1 MCRYH
6 PIDDEDDMTEISVS
20 GSSNKGLL
28 RSESLKIQKCR
39 TAHGQCHLHL
49 LFHLLC
55 TDLLPNTEY
64 LVSVVC
70 VYEQRESSPV
80 VGTQKT
86 GKSLGIM

>member
-1 MCRYH
+1 MRRYH
-6 PIDDEDDMTEISVS
+6 PIDDEDDMTEISVTDD
-20 GSSNKGLL
+20 SNKGVL
-28 RSESLKIQKCR
+28 RSEFQKIQKCR
-39 TAHGQCHLHL
+39 TTHRQPNLRFCFL
-49 LFHLLC
+49 LLC

-86 GKSLGIM
+86 GESLNSS

>member
-1 MCRYH
+1 
-6 PIDDEDDMTEISVS
+6 MTEISVT
-20 GSSNKGLL
+20 GSSNKGIL
-28 RSESLKIQKCR
+28 RSEFLKIQKYR
-39 TAHGQCHLHL
+39 TTHGQPHLHL

-86 GKSLGIM
+86 GETL